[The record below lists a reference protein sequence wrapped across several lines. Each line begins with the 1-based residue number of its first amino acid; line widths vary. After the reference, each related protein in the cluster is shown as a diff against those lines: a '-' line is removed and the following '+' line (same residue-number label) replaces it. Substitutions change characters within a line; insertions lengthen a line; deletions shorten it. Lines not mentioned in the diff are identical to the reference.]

1 MFQVLHEEAGDCEC
15 TKSLLLQAEQNE
27 CLLDLPSYV
36 SSLSK
41 AELNLS
47 GQCEQL
53 RTFFTFVSFPE
64 QNTVRKCQGS
74 R

>member
-1 MFQVLHEEAGDCEC
+1 MNVQSPYF
-15 TKSLLLQAEQNE
+15 LQAEQNE
-27 CLLDLPSYV
+27 YLLDLPSYV

-53 RTFFTFVSFPE
+53 RTFFTFVSFPG
-64 QNTVRKCQGS
+64 QNTENVKAHADFFCLS
-74 R
+74 VLF